1 MAKQQKVKGSK
12 LVVIE
17 GPLNGT
23 IVPLGNVQIT
33 IGRAPDSTLIID
45 DDYASSR
52 HARIYPSEG
61 SWVVEDLGSTNGT
74 WIDRTRITS
83 PVNGIVIKRA
93 IEKGQ
98 TVAASLQSPEL
109 FVIAQN
115 LSDMQVEAAIDES
128 DVGRLRNGQKA
139 SFTVDAFPDE
149 VFNGIVTQ
157 VRKAPI
163 ITNNVVTYDTRLDA
177 SNIIDIITGYDVIVD
192 GADNFPSRYLLNDA
206 SVKLGIPVV
215 HDLPAVGMHMREL

>member
-1 MAKQQKVKGSK
+1 VSELALTLVRLGFLTLLWTFVLVTVLALRRDLRQPAEARPAGRDRKPARAARPPKPPKVAKQQKVKGSK

-83 PVNGIVIKRA
+83 P
-93 IEKGQ
+93 
-98 TVAASLQSPEL
+98 TVLPVGAPLR
-109 FVIAQN
+109 
-115 LSDMQVEAAIDES
+115 
-128 DVGRLRNGQKA
+128 VGRTTLQ
-139 SFTVDAFPDE
+139 
-149 VFNGIVTQ
+149 I
-157 VRKAPI
+157 RK
-163 ITNNVVTYDTRLDA
+163 
-177 SNIIDIITGYDVIVD
+177 
-192 GADNFPSRYLLNDA
+192 
-206 SVKLGIPVV
+206 
-215 HDLPAVGMHMREL
+215 